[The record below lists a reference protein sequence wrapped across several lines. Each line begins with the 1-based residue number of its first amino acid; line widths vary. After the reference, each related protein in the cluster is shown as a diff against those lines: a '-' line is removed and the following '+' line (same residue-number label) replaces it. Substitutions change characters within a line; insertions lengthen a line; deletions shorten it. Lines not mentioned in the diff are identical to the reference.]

1 VLFVAVLG
9 MGSSGPLVRFSDS
22 PALAI
27 AAWRLAFAVALIA
40 VLRALSGG
48 IRPNAREWRA
58 AIVGGLFLAAH
69 FWAWIASIEYTSVAS
84 SVALVCMQPVF
95 VAIMSAT
102 ILHEHPTRLQW
113 AGIAIAVAGAFVIA
127 WGDWA
132 AGGQALLGDA
142 LALLGAV
149 LVSVY
154 YVIGRR
160 LRQRLDLWTYTGVVY
175 GVAAFA
181 LMVAA
186 LASGVDLVHQAG
198 REWVIFGLLA
208 LLPTMLG
215 HTGANY
221 ALAHYPAYKVN
232 LTILGEPV
240 IASLLA
246 WALPGIR
253 ETPPPQTIAG
263 GLLIIAGIALGT
275 LAIGRRPAAVGATVA
290 LNADN

>member
-1 VLFVAVLG
+1 
-9 MGSSGPLVRFSDS
+9 MGASGPLVRFSDA

-27 AAWRLAFAVALIA
+27 AAWRLVFAVALIA
-40 VLRALSGG
+40 LLRALSGG
-48 IRPNAREWRA
+48 IRPHGREWRA
-58 AIVGGLFLAAH
+58 AIVGGVFLAGH

-95 VAIMSAT
+95 VAILSAT
-102 ILHEHPTRLQW
+102 VLHEHPTRAQW
-113 AGIAIAVAGAFVIA
+113 AGIVVAVIGAFVIA
-127 WGDWA
+127 WGDW
-132 AGGQALLGDA
+132 GRGREALFGDA

-154 YVIGRR
+154 YVIGRK

-175 GVAAFA
+175 GVAA
-181 LMVAA
+181 LVLIGAA
-186 LASGVDLVHQAG
+186 LASGVEMVHHPG
-198 REWVIFGLLA
+198 REWLLFGLLA

-246 WALPGIR
+246 WGLPGIR
-253 ETPPPQTIAG
+253 ETPPVQTIVG
-263 GLLIIAGIALGT
+263 GLLILAGIAVGT
-275 LAIGRRPAAVGATVA
+275 LAVGRRPSAVGSDAVPM
-290 LNADN
+290 NADN

>member
-1 VLFVAVLG
+1 
-9 MGSSGPLVRFSDS
+9 MGSSGPLVRFSEA
-22 PALAI
+22 PALTI
-27 AAWRLAFAVALIA
+27 GAWRLVFAVALIA
-40 VLRALSGG
+40 LLRALSGG
-48 IRPNAREWRA
+48 VRPTRRELGA
-58 AIVGGLFLAAH
+58 AIVAGLFLAGH

-95 VAIMSAT
+95 VAILSAT
-102 ILHEHPTRLQW
+102 VLKEHPSRAQW
-113 AGIAIAVAGAFVIA
+113 AGIGIAVLGAFVIA
-127 WGDWA
+127 WGDWS

-142 LALLGAV
+142 LALLGAM

-154 YVIGRR
+154 YIIGRR

-175 GVAAFA
+175 GVAALLLA
-181 LMVAA
+181 AAA
-186 LASGVDLVHQAG
+186 LASGAELVDHPG
-198 REWVIFGLLA
+198 REWLIFVLLA

-246 WALPGIR
+246 WGLPGIR
-253 ETPPPQTIAG
+253 EAPPLQTVLG
-263 GLLIIAGIALGT
+263 GVLIIAGIALGT
-275 LAIGRRPAAVGATVA
+275 LAFSRQPSAVSDDRVA

>member
-1 VLFVAVLG
+1 
-9 MGSSGPLVRFSDS
+9 MGSSGPLVRFSEA

-27 AAWRLAFAVALIA
+27 GVWRLVFAVALIA
-40 VLRALSGG
+40 LLRALSGG
-48 IRPNAREWRA
+48 VRPSARQLGA
-58 AIVGGLFLAAH
+58 ATVAGIFLAGH

-95 VAIMSAT
+95 VAILSAT
-102 ILHEHPTRLQW
+102 VLHEHPSRAQW
-113 AGIAIAVAGAFVIA
+113 AGIGIAVAGAFVIA
-127 WGDWA
+127 WGDW
-132 AGGQALLGDA
+132 GRGREALLGDA

-175 GVAAFA
+175 GVAALVLA
-181 LMVAA
+181 GAA
-186 LASGVDLVHQAG
+186 LASGAELVEHPG

-246 WALPGIR
+246 WGLPGIR
-253 ETPPPQTIAG
+253 EAPPLQTVMGGVLILAGIGLGTIAVSRQP
-263 GLLIIAGIALGT
+263 A
-275 LAIGRRPAAVGATVA
+275 AIGEDQP
-290 LNADN
+290 LNTDI

>member
-1 VLFVAVLG
+1 

-27 AAWRLAFAVALIA
+27 GVWRLVIAVALIG

-48 IRPNAREWRA
+48 TRPHGREWRA
-58 AIVGGLFLAAH
+58 AIVAGIFLAAH
-69 FWAWIASIEYTSVAS
+69 FWAWIASVEYTSVAS

-95 VAIMSAT
+95 VAILSAT
-102 ILHEHPTRLQW
+102 VLHEHPSRAQW
-113 AGIAIAVAGAFVIA
+113 TGIVVAVVGAFVIA
-127 WGDWA
+127 WGDW
-132 AGGQALLGDA
+132 GRGREALIGDA
-142 LALLGAV
+142 LALLGAM

-154 YVIGRR
+154 YIIGRR

-175 GVAAFA
+175 GVAALV

-186 LASGVDLVHQAG
+186 LASGVELVHHPG
-198 REWVIFGLLA
+198 KEWLIFLGLA

-232 LTILGEPV
+232 LVILGEPV

-246 WALPGIR
+246 WGLPGIR
-253 ETPPPQTIAG
+253 EVPPLQTVAG
-263 GLLIIAGIALGT
+263 GALILGGIALGMMRGGASSHSDAP
-275 LAIGRRPAAVGATVA
+275 AITT
-290 LNADN
+290 

>member
-1 VLFVAVLG
+1 
-9 MGSSGPLVRFSDS
+9 MGWAGPLVRFSDA

-27 AAWRLAFAVALIA
+27 AVWRLAFAVALIGI
-40 VLRALSGG
+40 LRALSAGT
-48 IRPNAREWRA
+48 RPRGHEWSA
-58 AIVGGLFLAAH
+58 AIVAGVFLAAH

-95 VAIMSAT
+95 VAILSAT
-102 ILHEHPTRLQW
+102 ILHEHPTRAQW

-127 WGDWA
+127 WGDW
-132 AGGQALLGDA
+132 GRGTDALIGDA
-142 LALLGAV
+142 LALLGAM

-154 YVIGRR
+154 YIIGRR

-175 GVAAFA
+175 GVAALA
-181 LMVAA
+181 LTGAA
-186 LASGVDLVHQAG
+186 LASGVDLLHHPG
-198 REWVIFGLLA
+198 REWAIFAGLA

-246 WALPGIR
+246 WGLPGIR
-253 ETPPPQTIAG
+253 EVPPLQTVAG
-263 GLLIIAGIALGT
+263 GSLIIVGIALGT
-275 LAIGRRPAAVGATVA
+275 IRQRGASSHSDAPAITT
-290 LNADN
+290 

>member
-1 VLFVAVLG
+1 
-9 MGSSGPLVRFSDS
+9 MGASGPLVRFSDA

-27 AAWRLAFAVALIA
+27 AAWRLVFAVALIA
-40 VLRALSGG
+40 LLRARSGG
-48 IRPNAREWRA
+48 IRPHGREWRA
-58 AIVGGLFLAAH
+58 AIVGGVFLAGH

-95 VAIMSAT
+95 VAILSAT
-102 ILHEHPTRLQW
+102 VLHEHPTRAQW
-113 AGIAIAVAGAFVIA
+113 AGIVVAVIGAFVIA
-127 WGDWA
+127 WGDW
-132 AGGQALLGDA
+132 GRGREALFGDA

-154 YVIGRR
+154 YVIGRK

-175 GVAAFA
+175 GVAA
-181 LMVAA
+181 LVLIGAA
-186 LASGVDLVHQAG
+186 LASGVEMVHHPG
-198 REWVIFGLLA
+198 REWLLFGLLA

-246 WALPGIR
+246 WGLPGIR
-253 ETPPPQTIAG
+253 ETPPVQTIVG
-263 GLLIIAGIALGT
+263 GLLILAGIAVGT
-275 LAIGRRPAAVGATVA
+275 LAVGRRPSAVGSDAVPM
-290 LNADN
+290 NADN